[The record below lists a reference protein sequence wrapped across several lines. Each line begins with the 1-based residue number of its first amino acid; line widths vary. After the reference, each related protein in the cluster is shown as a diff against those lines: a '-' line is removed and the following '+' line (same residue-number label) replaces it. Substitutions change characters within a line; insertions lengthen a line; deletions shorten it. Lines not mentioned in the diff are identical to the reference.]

1 MIAQP
6 EIVVG
11 AHIQD
16 FPAADFDAG
25 ILRTF
30 NNAFG
35 FVKPGLADFV
45 ESCF

>member
-1 MIAQP
+1 MIALP

-11 AHIQD
+11 AHIQG